1 MSDNR
6 RIATEAYERVIMALD
21 SSQVDRYFSPHY
33 IQHSSLAADG
43 VAALK
48 AFLDQARRD
57 HPQLRTQIRRVLADG
72 DHVMFHV
79 HTILEPGDA
88 GFAVVDIF
96 RMKDGKVAEHW
107 DVIQPVP
114 HEPSNPNGMF

>member
-6 RIATEAYERVIMALD
+6 CIAIEAYERVIMAFD
-21 SSQVDRYFSPHY
+21 SSQVDRYFSSGY

-57 HPQLRTQIRRVLADG
+57 YPLACTVIRRVLVDG
-72 DHVMFHV
+72 DYVMFHV
-79 HTILEPGDA
+79 HTVLRPGDA

-96 RMKDGKVAEHW
+96 RMEDGKVAEHW

-114 HEPSNPNGMF
+114 LESLNPNGMF